1 MMRHPALL
9 ALLLAGA
16 LSLAL
21 FSVKYQVQDLEKEF
35 AGLNRSIVADQRAI
49 HVLKAEWSHLNDPV
63 RLRDLSAR
71 YLGLG
76 PVEPEQL
83 GRLDDLPPRPGRS
96 LDADADGGTKPA
108 PTARLANTGGGG

>member
-21 FSVKYQVQDLEKEF
+21 FSVKYQVQDLEEEF
-35 AGLNRSIVADQRAI
+35 TDLNRSIIADQKAI

-83 GRLDDLPPRPGRS
+83 GHLDNLPLRS
-96 LDADADGGTKPA
+96 GPSLEADGATKPA
-108 PTARLANTGGGG
+108 LPTRLANTGDGG